1 MKKYYDISST
11 EILTEEALH
20 KRFSNVYNF
29 QNSSF
34 LDSNNIALIEEGSK
48 PADIEGKVW
57 VKDLEPHKFGTQWFL
72 GFNTRP
78 MIAEEVRAY
87 RDSLLLSSD
96 YKLAEDSPIS
106 PAKKAE
112 WVAYRALLRAIPQQ
126 PNFPSVVDYP
136 VMPNGN

>member
-1 MKKYYDISST
+1 MKKYYDTSST

-57 VKDLEPHKFGTQWFL
+57 VKDSEPHKFVNQWYL
-72 GFNTRP
+72 GFSARP

-87 RDSLLLSSD
+87 RDALLKASD
-96 YKLAEDSPIS
+96 FKVLEDSPIS
-106 PAKKAE
+106 DSKKAE
-112 WVAYRALLRAIPQQ
+112 WVAYRELLRAIPAQED
-126 PNFPSVVDYP
+126 FPTTVSYP
-136 VMPNGN
+136 TKP